1 MEYNLKIKKN
11 LSNKFLVCFFI
22 NVFIFFTFYLFPVQS
37 GEDKTKNDLIYNE
50 LLELSNKI
58 EKGYNRVNE
67 KLMPSKIH
75 SQMRVL
81 GSNSEGYNEFHYIPD
96 GSVMIFIPEGDFVM
110 GSNAGLKNCIPER
123 KVFLNSFYIDK
134 FEVSNGL
141 LRKLFIKSGL
151 KKDNFNPGLPL
162 EPAVNYSI
170 GLIEKLFSNIGKK
183 FPTEA
188 QWEKAARGADKRIYP
203 WGNDSPGS
211 NDLWKANLMAAG
223 RMEKAGNVWEW
234 CRDSYE
240 EKAYSILSDK
250 NPVYIDLINVNNLL
264 IVMRGGAF
272 SHPEQFCRTY
282 TRSYSSYRLVSGG
295 TVGFRLVIEP

>member
-1 MEYNLKIKKN
+1 
-11 LSNKFLVCFFI
+11 
-22 NVFIFFTFYLFPVQS
+22 
-37 GEDKTKNDLIYNE
+37 
-50 LLELSNKI
+50 
-58 EKGYNRVNE
+58 
-67 KLMPSKIH
+67 
-75 SQMRVL
+75 
-81 GSNSEGYNEFHYIPD
+81 
-96 GSVMIFIPEGDFVM
+96 
-110 GSNAGLKNCIPER
+110 
-123 KVFLNSFYIDK
+123 
-134 FEVSNGL
+134 
-141 LRKLFIKSGL
+141 
-151 KKDNFNPGLPL
+151 L

-223 RMEKAGNVWEW
+223 RMEKAGNDGFYRLAPVGSFVSGKSYYGAMDMAGNVWEW